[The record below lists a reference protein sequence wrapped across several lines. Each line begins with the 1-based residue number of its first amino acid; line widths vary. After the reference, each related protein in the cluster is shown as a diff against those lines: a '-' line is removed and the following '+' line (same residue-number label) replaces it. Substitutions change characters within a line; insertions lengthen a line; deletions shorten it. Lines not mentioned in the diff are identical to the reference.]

1 MQKVFLF
8 GYYGFGNLGDELL
21 CKYYARLLFNNFS
34 GLKTIILTGKPICW
48 ETKLGSITV
57 SRWNLWQLGKII
69 APGDLLLGG
78 GGSIFQD
85 ATSKRSLFYYLA
97 LLALAHRCGAEIILV
112 GQGFGPLS
120 LLGKKVARPFLDLTR
135 IISCRDPKSLA
146 EIKKMGVTK
155 PLMHLEI
162 DPLWDLEFSG
172 RPRAIKNQEQKP
184 VLGFFFRKGEL
195 NRKQKLFA
203 GLSRRAVEVKLI
215 TLFPDDFFAAKKFAQ
230 QIGISPPLF
239 IKGLDDLNIVF
250 PEISFVIGEKL
261 HGLLLAAKWGI
272 PGIGLSN
279 DPKIEAFCQQLEW
292 PCFSWKEPYLEK
304 QIIEAVEELL
314 SDINLACKHL
324 LRKTDELETKAR
336 EERDWFLQQIEEAL
350 LCSRKK

>member
-1 MQKVFLF
+1 MKKVFLF

-21 CKYYARLLFNNFS
+21 CKYYTKLLSDNFS
-34 GLKTIILTGKPICW
+34 GLKIIILTGKQICW

-120 LLGKKVARPFLDLTR
+120 PLGKKLARPILDLTR

-146 EIKKMGVTK
+146 DIKMMGVTK
-155 PLMHLEI
+155 PLMHLEV

-172 RPRAIKNQEQKP
+172 RPLAKKNKGKQP
-184 VLGFFFRKGEL
+184 VLGFFFRKGDL

-203 GLSRRAVEVKLI
+203 GLYRRSVEIKLI

-230 QIGISPPLF
+230 ETGISPPLL
-239 IKGLDDLNIVF
+239 IKELDDLSIVF

-261 HGLLLAAKWGI
+261 HGLLLAAKCGI

-279 DPKIEAFCQQLEW
+279 DPKIEAFCQQMEW
-292 PCFSWKEPYLEK
+292 PCFSWKERYLEK
-304 QIIEAVEELL
+304 QIIGAVEELL
-314 SDINLACKHL
+314 SDINLTYQHL
-324 LRKTDELETKAR
+324 LRKSDELVTKSR